1 MELYRNTDVKLVLS
15 KESAEYLSTYQKQF
29 MPDDADAGMIMDFL
43 DNYKGDKVCTKLLW
57 KEALR
62 RDYEPKR
69 MEFMQ
74 ITMEHMDDIPFQ

>member
-1 MELYRNTDVKLVLS
+1 
-15 KESAEYLSTYQKQF
+15 